1 MNSKIDF
8 INGETNKSLIKMFA
22 PLMVGMIMLMI
33 YNMVDGLWVGNLLGE
48 QGMSAL
54 TAGTAIVLFL
64 NSISMGVGNGIS
76 VMIAN
81 LVGADD
87 RKHIPGAVA
96 TVIAVS
102 TVFSI
107 VLLILGEVLVGPILV
122 LMGTPEIIFSDAAT
136 YLKIYLLGNAA
147 LFIYM
152 VFTSIFRAFGD
163 PMFQMKGMMLT
174 AVFNAVVDPFA
185 IKAYGLA
192 GAAIVTVA
200 SEVLCLVYAIIYY
213 RKKKMFSMD
222 FKKINMN
229 DAITMVRLSV
239 PTTVQSIMP
248 PLSSVFM
255 ISFIS
260 SFGMNTIAGFGVAR
274 NLELIMFMPT
284 TGMCMAVTSIVG
296 QCVGAKRHDRAMDYL
311 KSSMIIGGSLIAITS
326 VLVILFSG
334 QLTAVFGQG
343 AEVAQVVSRFF
354 SIISIGYVLY
364 MLTSCMQGYITGIGK
379 PGMAM
384 VLLVLYYIVF
394 RIPTAYIFKQLFGL
408 NGVWFAFLISH
419 ILSVVVAF
427 VMVSYIQKTYST
439 ENSIC
444 HKLGA

>member
-8 INGETNKSLIKMFA
+8 INGETNKSLIKMFV
-22 PLMVGMIMLMI
+22 PLMVAMLMLMI
-33 YNMVDGLWVGNLLGE
+33 YNMVDSLWVGNLLGE

-64 NSISMGVGNGIS
+64 NSISMGAGNGIS
-76 VMIAN
+76 VMVAN
-81 LVGADD
+81 LVGAED
-87 RKHIPGAVA
+87 REHIPGALA
-96 TVIAVS
+96 TIIAIS
-102 TVFSI
+102 TVLSV
-107 VLLILGEVLVGPILV
+107 VLLVLGELLVNPILV
-122 LMGTPEIIFSDAAT
+122 LMGTPEIIFADAAT
-136 YLKIYLLGNAA
+136 YLKIYLLGNVA
-147 LFIYM
+147 LFLYM
-152 VFTSIFRAFGD
+152 VFTSILRAFGD
-163 PMFQMKGMMLT
+163 SMFQMKGMMIT
-174 AVFNAVVDPFA
+174 AVLNAVVDPFA
-185 IKAYGLA
+185 IKACGLV

-200 SEVLCLVYAIIYY
+200 SEVLCLVYAIFYY
-213 RKKKMFSMD
+213 KKKKMFSVD

-229 DAITMVRLSV
+229 DAITMIRLSV

-284 TGMCMAVTSIVG
+284 TGMSMAVTSIVG
-296 QCVGAKRHDRAMDYL
+296 QCVGGKRHDRAVDYL
-311 KSSMIIGGSLIAITS
+311 KSSMIIGGSLVAVLS
-326 VLVILFSG
+326 VLVIIFSG

-343 AEVAQVVSRFF
+343 AEVAEVVAKFF
-354 SIISIGYVLY
+354 SIISVGYVLY

-384 VLLVLYYIVF
+384 ILLVLYYIVF
-394 RIPTAYIFKQLFGL
+394 RIPGAYILKQIFGL

-427 VMVSYIQKTYST
+427 IMVSYIQK
-439 ENSIC
+439 
-444 HKLGA
+444 KLSVEDYVCLN

>member
-8 INGETNKSLIKMFA
+8 INGDTNKSLIRMFA
-22 PLMVGMIMLMI
+22 PLMVAMIMLMI

-76 VMIAN
+76 VMVAN

-87 RKHIPGAVA
+87 RKHIPGATA
-96 TVIAVS
+96 TIIAIS
-102 TVFSI
+102 TLLSV
-107 VLLILGEVLVGPILV
+107 VLLVLGEVLVGPILT
-122 LMGTPEIIFSDAAT
+122 LMGTPEVIFSDAAT
-136 YLKIYLLGNAA
+136 YLRIYLLGNAA
-147 LFIYM
+147 LFVYM

-163 PMFQMKGMMLT
+163 PMFQMKGMMIT
-174 AVFNAVVDPFA
+174 AVFNAVLDPFA

-200 SEVLCLVYAIIYY
+200 SEILCLVYALIYFKW
-213 RKKKMFSMD
+213 KKIFYMD

-229 DAITMVRLSV
+229 DAKTMIRLSV

-311 KSSMIIGGSLIAITS
+311 KSSLIIGGALIAVIS

-334 QLTAVFGQG
+334 QLTAIFGQG
-343 AEVAQVVSRFF
+343 AEVAKVVSRFF

-384 VLLVLYYIVF
+384 ILLVLYYIVF
-394 RIPTAYIFKQLFGL
+394 RIPDAYILKLFFGL

-419 ILSVVVAF
+419 ILSVLVAF
-427 VMVSYIQKTYST
+427 IMVSYIQKTYSVQDRFCL
-439 ENSIC
+439 N
-444 HKLGA
+444 

>member
-8 INGETNKSLIKMFA
+8 INGDTNKSLIRMFA
-22 PLMVGMIMLMI
+22 PLMVAMIMLMI

-76 VMIAN
+76 VMVAN

-87 RKHIPGAVA
+87 RKHIPGATA
-96 TVIAVS
+96 TIIAIS
-102 TVFSI
+102 TLLSV
-107 VLLILGEVLVGPILV
+107 VLLVLGEVLVGPILT
-122 LMGTPEIIFSDAAT
+122 LMGTPEVIFSDAAT
-136 YLKIYLLGNAA
+136 YLRIYLLGNAA
-147 LFIYM
+147 LFVYM

-163 PMFQMKGMMLT
+163 PMFQMKGMMIT
-174 AVFNAVVDPFA
+174 AIFNAVLDPYA

-200 SEVLCLVYAIIYY
+200 SEILCLVYALIYFKW
-213 RKKKMFSMD
+213 KKIFYMD

-229 DAITMVRLSV
+229 DAKTMIRLSV

-311 KSSMIIGGSLIAITS
+311 KSSLIIGGALIAVIS

-334 QLTAVFGQG
+334 QLTAIFGQG
-343 AEVAQVVSRFF
+343 AEVAKVVSRFF

-364 MLTSCMQGYITGIGK
+364 MLTSCMQGYITGVGK

-384 VLLVLYYIVF
+384 ILLVLYYIVF
-394 RIPTAYIFKQLFGL
+394 RIPDAYILKQIFGL

-419 ILSVVVAF
+419 VLSVIVAF
-427 VMVSYIQKTYST
+427 VMVSYIQKTYSVQDRFCI
-439 ENSIC
+439 N
-444 HKLGA
+444 